1 MAANLESE
9 FNMTPNILP
18 LHQLLPLLSTALIPG
33 AILWHNFFKDMV
45 LELPYQVQLGYAF
58 IFTCSG
64 LFFWFVR
71 WYDQL
76 DEKRIQRSKRD
87 FRCHG

>member
-18 LHQLLPLLSTALIPG
+18 LRQLLPLLSTALIPG
-33 AILWHNFFKDMV
+33 AILWHNFFKDMF
-45 LELPYQVQLGYAF
+45 LDMLGYAF
-58 IFTCSG
+58 IFTCVG
-64 LFFWFVR
+64 LFFWFAR
-71 WYDQL
+71 WCDQL